1 MSKLSF
7 LELSGGEVFLVNQY
21 CYSDWPGCMDSKV
34 FASNILTLKKNQE
47 QEKKQIS
54 QCTLLKLDVNVL
66 SNVFI
71 NPFVSIESSIHF
83 TVWCTSE

>member
-34 FASNILTLKKNQE
+34 FASNILTLKKIKSRKRN
-47 QEKKQIS
+47 KFHS
-54 QCTLLKLDVNVL
+54 V
-66 SNVFI
+66 
-71 NPFVSIESSIHF
+71 HY
-83 TVWCTSE
+83 